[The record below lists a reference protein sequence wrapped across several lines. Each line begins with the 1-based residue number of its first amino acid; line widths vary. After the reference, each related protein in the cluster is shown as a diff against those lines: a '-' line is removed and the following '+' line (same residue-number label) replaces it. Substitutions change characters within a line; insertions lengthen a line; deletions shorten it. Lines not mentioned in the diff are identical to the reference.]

1 MEEITSESQ
10 KIHDKQK
17 YYLNTLLGKGLISLM
32 LKQFLFIN
40 KGKET
45 QWENGQRSGTDRK

>member
-10 KIHDKQK
+10 KINDKQK